1 MGTFEEGNQAPAYD
15 PVCLASLDAFLN
27 AYNKGDDSLTANLKA
42 ARAFFKEFAKGSK
55 VPADSACAAATKA
68 YTKEIQNR
76 PSPPNAAAMIAYI
89 NEAIASGNNKL
100 DPVCAAS
107 AEAYFV
113 AYFEAVDKT
122 PDFDRGG
129 PCGKA

>member
-1 MGTFEEGNQAPAYD
+1 MG
-15 PVCLASLDAFLN
+15 
-27 AYNKGDDSLTANLKA
+27 LTANLIS

-76 PSPPNAAAMIAYI
+76 PSPPNAT
-89 NEAIASGNNKL
+89 GNNDL

-107 AEAYFV
+107 AEAYFDAYIEKKNEAAANEAAAV
-113 AYFEAVDKT
+113 AYLEAVDKT
-122 PDFDRGG
+122 PNFDRGS
-129 PCGKA
+129 PCGKAATAYIEEFEGK